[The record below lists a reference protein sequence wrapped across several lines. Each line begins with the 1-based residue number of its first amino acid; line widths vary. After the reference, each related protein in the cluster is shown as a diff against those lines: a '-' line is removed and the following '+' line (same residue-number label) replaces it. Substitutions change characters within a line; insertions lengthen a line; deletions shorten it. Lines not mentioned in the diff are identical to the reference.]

1 MSKVKQAFLPCEPV
15 GGKVFLCNP
24 ADVFSN
30 SACAVYGFYV
40 LDKRFLADASKF
52 GVLTDPAGAKL
63 VQAII
68 GKPPTSPAEAREKF
82 AYAAQRVTSF
92 NKSELGRLARA
103 NIIPV
108 TKKDG
113 SMKHVTPT
121 LCFIDNHAK
130 KEHVWEEIFDFVDF
144 GERANIFLE
153 ALGVKDTP
161 DASQIAD
168 QLSREPKRI
177 YDAMDIG
184 GYLRLLSMLGNN
196 ADVLQRDRFL
206 WTRMKAAPFL
216 LGMTTSKADDGTT
229 RVIATLAKAEEIV
242 IVDEPRLGVIFRENL
257 VIAPERDDC
266 EILYVALGSPHLSGL
281 VRQKFTHRGSPIT
294 NETTD
299 ALRTHIIERAGIFL
313 TVPEITPQVQR
324 KPDFLAQ
331 NLRIC
336 RFDSLQVERSL
347 VFGRIRA
354 TDTERVSAMVDT
366 SVKGCL
372 LLVTDPKKV
381 NWNQVAEALNGVML
395 RKTNRG
401 VDLLFETILKEN
413 LEFLRF
419 RGFAVDRL
427 LNRQIEEERLAKARK
442 EAEEQERR
450 REEKKRL
457 ERIKLEA
464 ERLARET
471 KPEVNGAIKPEMN
484 GGLVKENAT
493 LGKQKGTLPG
503 AWTDDGGSDVD
514 GAPPPPYNEL
524 TKPRNQPPPVT
535 FPTRPTRFM
544 NSIKNALG
552 IPHPPLGGLGSHGL
566 PETGEPDHVE
576 GGPQQG
582 TPQTVQDTNPQHTSK
597 SAIETQLIKAKNAVR
612 PLNQNHLFA
621 PSTSSLVQ
629 EAPQAYCD
637 STSEQD
643 LQSYRPN
650 SPTPWGL
657 ETFFVRTERDV
668 FETMLGAH
676 EADVHFFAG
685 MLRSLATDVFGVRA
699 DSFHLFYDSKKK
711 AIAFNRSGSLF
722 FNIAYLAPF
731 YIWFKKLTISCRYY
745 LELHAQDGGFTRDA
759 PVCIFDSRD
768 ANCRFTG
775 LRRLHMSWRII
786 WLKIT
791 ARVIHIGQRRL

>member
-1 MSKVKQAFLPCEPV
+1 MSKVKQAFLLCEPV
-15 GGKVFLCNP
+15 GGKVFLCHP
-24 ADVFSN
+24 ADIFSN

-40 LDKRFLADASKF
+40 LDKRFLPDASKF
-52 GVLTDPAGAKL
+52 GVVSDPPGAKL
-63 VQAII
+63 VEAII
-68 GKPPTSPAEAREKF
+68 GKPPTSTTEAREKF
-82 AYAAQRVTSF
+82 AYAAQRITSF
-92 NKSELGRLARA
+92 NKTEIGRLARA

-108 TKKDG
+108 TKQNG
-113 SMKHVTPT
+113 SMKHVPPT
-121 LCFIDNHAK
+121 LCFIDNHAE

-196 ADVLQRDRFL
+196 VAVLQRDRSL

-216 LGMTTSKADDGTT
+216 LGMMTSVADDGTT
-229 RVIATLAKAEEIV
+229 KVIATLAKAEEIV
-242 IVDEPRLGVIFRENL
+242 IVDEPRLGVIFREKL

-266 EILYVALGSPHLSGL
+266 EILYVALGSPHLSAL
-281 VRQKFTHRGSPIT
+281 VRQKFVHRGSPIT
-294 NETTD
+294 NEETD

-324 KPDFLAQ
+324 NPDFLAR
-331 NLRIC
+331 NLRIF
-336 RFDSLQVERSL
+336 RYDSLQVQRSL

-354 TDTERVSAMVDT
+354 SDTEKVSAIVDT
-366 SVKGCL
+366 SVNGCL

-381 NWNQVAEALNGVML
+381 NWNQVAEALNGVIL

-427 LNRQIEEERLAKARK
+427 LNRRIEEERLAKARK
-442 EAEEQERR
+442 EAEEQDRR
-450 REEKKRL
+450 RQEKKQL
-457 ERIKLEA
+457 EKMKLEA

-471 KPEVNGAIKPEMN
+471 KPEVNGTTKPKMN
-484 GGLVKENAT
+484 GGGSIKENGS
-493 LGKQKGTLPG
+493 LGKETGTLPG
-503 AWTDDGGSDVD
+503 AWRDDGGLDVD
-514 GAPPPPYNEL
+514 GNPPPPPYNEL
-524 TKPRNQPPPVT
+524 RNPPPPVT
-535 FPTRPTRFM
+535 FPTRPTGFM

-552 IPHPPLGGLGSHGL
+552 IPHPPLGGVESLGQGLGAFQGQGGHGL
-566 PETGEPDHVE
+566 PETGEPEHIE
-576 GGPQQG
+576 GSPNQHQQRQQG
-582 TPQTVQDTNPQHTSK
+582 TPHSVQDTNPQHTSK
-597 SAIETQLIKAKNAVR
+597 SAIENQLIKAKNAVR

-621 PSTSSLVQ
+621 PSITSLVQ

-643 LQSYRPN
+643 LQSYSPN
-650 SPTPWGL
+650 APTPWVL
-657 ETFFVRTERDV
+657 ETFFVRTEREV
-668 FETMLGAH
+668 FETMLGAN

-699 DSFHLFYDSKKK
+699 DSFHLFYDSRKK

-722 FNIAYLAPF
+722 FNIAYIAPF
-731 YIWFKKLTISCRYY
+731 
-745 LELHAQDGGFTRDA
+745 
-759 PVCIFDSRD
+759 IF
-768 ANCRFTG
+768 
-775 LRRLHMSWRII
+775 
-786 WLKIT
+786 
-791 ARVIHIGQRRL
+791 